1 MKLQGLSVSPFV
13 TAILIMA
20 FVIFAISWGFW
31 KHQYPYEEYVSV
43 KFIGITTSSLPTG
56 KKGVLP
62 EQRRAFAL
70 EFEKK
75 FKDKFPEV
83 TVTTTGDFHTS
94 LLMKS
99 KIINEQFALQMK
111 GRAEAIHDF
120 REMGFKRL
128 IMYDGKTAWVIKLK
142 N

>member
-1 MKLQGLSVSPFV
+1 MKLQGVSVSPFV
-13 TAILIMA
+13 TGILIMA

-31 KHQYPYEEYVSV
+31 KYQYPYKENVPV

-56 KKGVLP
+56 KRVLP
-62 EQRRAFAL
+62 EQRRTFAL
-70 EFEKK
+70 EFEQK

-83 TVTTTGDFHTS
+83 SVTTTGDLHTS

-111 GRAEAIHDF
+111 DSAEAIHDF
-120 REMGFKRL
+120 RDMGFKRL
-128 IMYDGKTAWVIKLK
+128 IMYDGKTAWVIKFK